1 MIIRPCTLAIALTL
15 GMSASAVAAEVP
27 QLELSPQSPGA
38 SVTVDAVTVG
48 EDAFVVVHASD
59 AEGNIVAPA
68 SIGHAAVAAGDHEAV
83 RVSLNREVA
92 ADERLFVMLHRDTG
106 TPGEYAF
113 GPGSVDVDP
122 PMTAGGKPVVYPVAV
137 K

>member
-1 MIIRPCTLAIALTL
+1 MRPSTLAITLAL
-15 GMSASAVAAEVP
+15 GMSGTAVAAGAP

-59 AEGNIVAPA
+59 AGGDIVAPA
-68 SIGHAAVAAGDHEAV
+68 SIGHASVAAGDHQAV
-83 RVSLNREVA
+83 RVALDHEVA
-92 ADERLFVMLHRDTG
+92 SGERLFVMLHRDTG

-122 PMTAGGKPVVYPVAV
+122 PITADGKPVVQPVAV